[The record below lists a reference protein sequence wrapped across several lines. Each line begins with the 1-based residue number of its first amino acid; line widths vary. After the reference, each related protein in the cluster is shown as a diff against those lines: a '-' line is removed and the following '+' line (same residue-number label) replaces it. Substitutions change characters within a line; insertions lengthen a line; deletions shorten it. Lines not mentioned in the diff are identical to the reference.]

1 MKKLIL
7 IIGFCCS
14 LKVQAQQGKGY
25 IYINRYKD
33 IAIAEMQRTGVP
45 AAITLAQGI
54 LESQYGESELCKKS
68 NNHFGIKCKTEWNGE
83 KTYHDDDV
91 KHECFRVYPNAEASF
106 KDHSD
111 FLKNRPYYTSLFEL
125 SPTDVEGWCFGLKK
139 AGYATE
145 KDYPQK
151 LLKIINDYNL
161 SQYNY
166 TANTLTQTGSLTENT
181 SGSSAAAGNQYTQH
195 AIFESANSK
204 KAVIADNSVA
214 IATSGTPANGIN
226 NYPDGVFTINHTKVI
241 YAKAGTS
248 LLLLANQ
255 FDLPLIKLFEFND
268 MEDIA
273 VLPADKLIFI
283 EKKLKKGASD
293 FHIVIKGE
301 SLYDIS
307 QKEGVR
313 LENLLS
319 FNNIT
324 RDMQPIPGEKIYL
337 RYSAPVTPKTVNK
350 ENAILGGK

>member
-1 MKKLIL
+1 M
-7 IIGFCCS
+7 
-14 LKVQAQQGKGY
+14 
-25 IYINRYKD
+25 
-33 IAIAEMQRTGVP
+33 
-45 AAITLAQGI
+45 
-54 LESQYGESELCKKS
+54 
-68 NNHFGIKCKTEWNGE
+68 
-83 KTYHDDDV
+83 

-181 SGSSAAAGNQYTQH
+181 SGSSAAASNQYTQH

-214 IATSGTPANGIN
+214 IATSGTPVNGMN

>member
-1 MKKLIL
+1 MKKLFL

-25 IYINRYKD
+25 TYINRYKD

-181 SGSSAAAGNQYTQH
+181 SGSSAAASNQYTQH

-214 IATSGTPANGIN
+214 IATSGTPANSIN
-226 NYPDGVFTINHTKVI
+226 NYPDGIFTINHTKVI

-301 SLYDIS
+301 SIYDIS